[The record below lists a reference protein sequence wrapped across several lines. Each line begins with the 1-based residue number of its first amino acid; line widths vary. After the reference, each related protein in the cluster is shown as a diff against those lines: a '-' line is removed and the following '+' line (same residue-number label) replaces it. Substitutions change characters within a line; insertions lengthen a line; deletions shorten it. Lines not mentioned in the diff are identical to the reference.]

1 MSSARRYRYN
11 AAGCLY
17 AANTCDSHYRTLLV
31 FVARAWHALAEHDE
45 AIEKLVVVWEAEA
58 NAPACPEQPRRG
70 ALLGGHRRAAGQK

>member
-11 AAGCLY
+11 AADCLY
-17 AANTCDSHYRTLLV
+17 AAKTCDNHHRTLLV

-58 NAPACPEQPRRG
+58 NAPACTEQTRRG
-70 ALLGGHRRAAGQK
+70 ATMPFVASATA